1 MFTAIPATPTH
12 RAAPDALHHRRAAGT
27 HLNIDLVFPIRD
39 EISAWLMC
47 LKAESLCEAGIIS
60 DNELDAVIERAAA
73 AIGPPEKSDEGTATY
88 EAFVLLSHAYCP
100 ARGARTT
107 RRSPP
112 SATGWRRHVSFH
124 SC

>member
-12 RAAPDALHHRRAAGT
+12 RLAPVALHHRSRAGT
-27 HLNIDLVFPIRD
+27 RLNIDLVFPIRD

-73 AIGPPEKSDEGTATY
+73 SIGPPEGNRHIRSVRAQV
-88 EAFVLLSHAYCP
+88 ARLL
-100 ARGARTT
+100 
-107 RRSPP
+107 P
-112 SATGWRRHVSFH
+112 SWGDGDAA
-124 SC
+124 